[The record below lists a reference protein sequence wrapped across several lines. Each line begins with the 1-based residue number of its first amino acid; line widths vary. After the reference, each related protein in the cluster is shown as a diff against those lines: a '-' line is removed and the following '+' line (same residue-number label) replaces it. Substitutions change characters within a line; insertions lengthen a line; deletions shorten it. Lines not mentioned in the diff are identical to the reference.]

1 VKSDLV
7 SLQSQTV
14 RIEELDLVIDFDEN
28 EAIHT
33 EYSYKYSTDEIDA
46 LATAARVGHIDAEFE
61 RLANVLLGRGC
72 GNPALITYPPL
83 RP

>member
-46 LATAARVGHIDAEFE
+46 LATAARLSRECTWLDTE
-61 RLANVLLGRGC
+61 RQFSVSLFAGC
-72 GNPALITYPPL
+72 
-83 RP
+83 